1 MNSPTSGERSLTM
14 AGIIM
19 SANTAGIVGGQ
30 LFQAHD
36 APLYK
41 TGWTVAVGL
50 TSVSLVAATAANVQ
64 YRLLN
69 GRRKPGQTAYM
80 H

>member
-14 AGIIM
+14 AAIIM

-41 TGWTVAVGL
+41 TGWTVGVVL
-50 TSVSLVAATAANVQ
+50 ISVSLIAATIANVQ

-69 GRRKPGQTAYM
+69 RRLKPGQAAYI
-80 H
+80 